1 MTVRYLDL
9 TDYVAIAEEVTG
21 LDETTVLRVAN
32 LDLADSALHAPA
44 AGFGQSD
51 LYPDFVDKASVLMV
65 RLAKNHSLPDGNKRV
80 AWVAMR
86 YFLMLNEWTWVD
98 SPSIDDA
105 EQAVVA
111 VASGTWGEAEFA
123 AWLRPRLVGHPGLEP

>member
-1 MTVRYLDL
+1 VTVRYLDL

-21 LDETTVLRVAN
+21 LDGTTVLRVAN

-65 RLAKNHSLPDGNKRV
+65 RLAKNHPLPDGNKRV

-86 YFLMLNEWTWVD
+86 YFVMLNEWTWVD

-111 VASGTWGEAEFA
+111 VASGIWGEAEFA
-123 AWLRPRLVGHPGLEP
+123 AWLRPRLVGHQGLEP